1 MHTLQEEVTIQEI
14 LAEAG
19 SYGLRAEVI
28 KSAEQIWAENK
39 SDEGFTL
46 LDAYHLAF
54 LDWIK

>member
-28 KSAEQIWAENK
+28 KSAEQIWAENREV
-39 SDEGFTL
+39 DDFTL
-46 LDAYHLAF
+46 LDAYQEAYSE
-54 LDWIK
+54 WIK